1 VQQPPLQD
9 CAAASRPSP
18 ADDHSSG
25 NTRAPNFSEEL
36 SSISTPR
43 ASFEEGDDDFLTR
56 DDSFDDEPA
65 WEMLTPPPP
74 PRAKEY
80 RQTAESSATD
90 LEELAQISIARQIS
104 LSRRQL
110 LIPVVPKNQRLI
122 SRTALDQM

>member
-1 VQQPPLQD
+1 L
-9 CAAASRPSP
+9 
-18 ADDHSSG
+18 ADDHPSG
-25 NTRAPNFSEEL
+25 NTRVPNFSEEI
-36 SSISTPR
+36 SIPTPR

-56 DDSFDDEPA
+56 DDSFDDEPV

-80 RQTAESSATD
+80 RQAEEPSATD

-122 SRTALDQM
+122 SREALDQM